1 MACSK
6 DKTDKTRSS
15 FSTRRITQKPLASSP
30 SFFSPFSMNKK
41 FQPVYDPDRAIA
53 REAHLHGPGEANN
66 LLHYLLQDLRE
77 GGARAALTML
87 ADWGHARVAQLLD
100 NETARLSGALRT
112 QALQEL
118 FGKYDAIDI
127 FKASTQA
134 LSNAMHSIVA
144 SLIPAKLEQTAGI
157 FQKTRRAASAWMA
170 KVPGIA
176 HFFAGDSGRKAGER
190 GVQWDTTQAV
200 GNIGCQPQARP
211 AARTRPSAMPPN
223 AAPSWPAALLGPQ
236 AQPVPVEAQ
245 VHHGWGQL
253 AHRQARRSGY
263 PCAYAPR

>member
-1 MACSK
+1 
-6 DKTDKTRSS
+6 
-15 FSTRRITQKPLASSP
+15 
-30 SFFSPFSMNKK
+30 MNKK

-144 SLIPAKLEQTAGI
+144 SLMPAKLEQPAGI
-157 FQKTRRAASAWMA
+157 FQKTRRAASTWMA
-170 KVPGIA
+170 KVSGIG
-176 HFFAGDSGRKAGER
+176 HFFAGDSGSKAGEQT
-190 GVQWDTTQAV
+190 VMWDTLTEPVQS
-200 GNIGCQPQARP
+200 RH
-211 AARTRPSAMPPN
+211 AARTRGPQTRRRLSAMPPN
-223 AAPSWPAALLGPQ
+223 ADSSWLAALFGQQ

-245 VHHGWGQL
+245 VHPGWQQLGQS
-253 AHRQARRSGY
+253 RQARHSGY
-263 PCAYAPR
+263 PYAYAPR